1 MDHDDE
7 RKDKIVSMETRAGLG
22 HKVAA
27 ELRAYW
33 EGVRGHRLVPARSEI
48 DPRGIERALEFSFV
62 LERVAPGMG
71 RFRLAG
77 MHLNDLMGMEV
88 RGMPLTAFFTA
99 SARKAVAD
107 ASEAAFREP
116 AIVEAD
122 LISEAGIGRPV
133 LNARLMLLP
142 LRSDLGD
149 ITRALGCL
157 VAEGAVCRVPRR
169 FEIESIRVQSL
180 GREAVHL
187 ADADR
192 DFPVVARP
200 QYAGFAEEKATFDGA
215 NSPEER
221 RALFRI
227 ISGK

>member
-1 MDHDDE
+1 MEREDGKMD
-7 RKDKIVSMETRAGLG
+7 KVVSMEKRAGLG
-22 HKVAA
+22 LRVAS

-33 EGVRGHRLVPARSEI
+33 DGVRRNRLVPARSEI

-88 RGMPLTAFFTA
+88 RGMPLTAFFTSA
-99 SARKAVAD
+99 ARKTIAD
-107 ASEAAFREP
+107 GCEEMFREP
-116 AIVEAD
+116 AIVEAE
-122 LISEAGIGRPV
+122 LVSEPGPGRPE
-133 LNARLMLLP
+133 LTARLLLLP

-169 FEIESIRVQSL
+169 FDVRALTVSPIGRDAIRIAEH
-180 GREAVHL
+180 GDEFAL
-187 ADADR
+187 A
-192 DFPVVARP
+192 P
-200 QYAGFAEEKATFDGA
+200 GFAEKPAAFEAA
-215 NSPEER
+215 PSPEAR

-227 ISGK
+227 VSGS